1 MALLVQTLLGVN
13 VMRDILLKQTS
24 NDELEAVL
32 PVDRVITIDINNMV
46 YLSDTAFKITEDM
59 IEKEL

>member
-13 VMRDILLKQTS
+13 VRDIILKQT
-24 NDELEAVL
+24 NNYALEAVL
-32 PVDRVITIDINNMV
+32 PVDRVITIDINNVV
-46 YLSDTAFKITEDM
+46 YLSDNAFTITEDM

>member
-13 VMRDILLKQTS
+13 VRDIIVKQTS
-24 NDELEAVL
+24 NDALEAVL
-32 PVDRVITIDINNMV
+32 PVDRVITIDINNVV
-46 YLSDTAFKITEDM
+46 YLSDTAFTITEDM

>member
-46 YLSDTAFKITEDM
+46 YLSDTAFTITEDM

>member
-13 VMRDILLKQTS
+13 VRDIILKQTS
-24 NDELEAVL
+24 NDALEAVL
-32 PVDRVITIDINNMV
+32 PVDRVITIDINNVV
-46 YLSDTAFKITEDM
+46 YLSDTAFTITEDM

>member
-1 MALLVQTLLGVN
+1 MALLVQILLGVN
-13 VMRDILLKQTS
+13 MRDILLKQTS

-32 PVDRVITIDINNMV
+32 PVDRVITIDINNVV
-46 YLSDTAFKITEDM
+46 YLSDTAFTITEDM

>member
-1 MALLVQTLLGVN
+1 MALLAQTLLGVN
-13 VMRDILLKQTS
+13 VRDILLKQTS

-32 PVDRVITIDINNMV
+32 PVDRVITIDINNVV
-46 YLSDTAFKITEDM
+46 YLSDTAFTITEDM